1 MGRYSKKRKQ
11 EEARIRAED
20 AKKTFVENIL
30 EFSEKQQ
37 EELERLERRINRKK
51 ILINKKY
58 RVAYDKIQKEERE
71 KQQRIFEK
79 YDRYIEKRQN
89 EIKGD
94 LESIEEKKNKISLR
108 QFLLKVILERE
119 TGVKTAWTEESSDVA
134 VEAKISI
141 SGGTVKSKLRALQ
154 SEFIY
159 RFNKVMGTVPGT
171 DIPAYQYLS
180 KGGKNIYLT
189 EDNCDFLRLIMCY
202 DEGEGVEYDIVGCAI
217 SNNME
222 KLDEKLQ
229 NQVKDG
235 MYTLAYNPDTKI
247 DEAMAQERLRSLF
260 GMGSAQIADTLERIK
275 FVVSQMQELSCFS
288 EGQRYVFKQAED
300 CLDSCYAEIE
310 KIYSQYVNWY
320 CEDDEFE
327 SAIKESLKSKRK

>member
-1 MGRYSKKRKQ
+1 M
-11 EEARIRAED
+11 
-20 AKKTFVENIL
+20 
-30 EFSEKQQ
+30 
-37 EELERLERRINRKK
+37 
-51 ILINKKY
+51 
-58 RVAYDKIQKEERE
+58 
-71 KQQRIFEK
+71 
-79 YDRYIEKRQN
+79 
-89 EIKGD
+89 
-94 LESIEEKKNKISLR
+94 
-108 QFLLKVILERE
+108 
-119 TGVKTAWTEESSDVA
+119 A

-154 SEFIY
+154 SEFIDK
-159 RFNKVMGTVPGT
+159 FNKVMGTVPGT

-180 KGGKNIYLT
+180 KNGKNIYLT
-189 EDNCDFLRLIMCY
+189 EDNCNFLRLIMCY
-202 DEGEGVEYDIVGCAI
+202 NESEGPEYDIVGCAI
-217 SNNME
+217 SNNMAG
-222 KLDEKLQ
+222 LNRAVQD
-229 NQVKDG
+229 QVKKG
-235 MYTLAYNPDTKI
+235 LYSLAYNPDTKI
-247 DEAMAQERLRSLF
+247 DEAMVQERLRSLF

>member
-11 EEARIRAED
+11 EEARMRAED

-30 EFSEKQQ
+30 KLSEKQL

-58 RVAYDKIQKEERE
+58 GAAYDKIQKEERE
-71 KQQRIFEK
+71 KRQKIFEK
-79 YDRYIEKRQN
+79 YDRYVEKRQ
-89 EIKGD
+89 I
-94 LESIEEKKNKISLR
+94 
-108 QFLLKVILERE
+108 ILERE
-119 TGVKTAWTEESSDVA
+119 TGEETAWTEESNDVA

-154 SEFIY
+154 SEFIDK
-159 RFNKVMGTVPGT
+159 FNKVMGTVPGT

-180 KGGKNIYLT
+180 KNGKNIYLT
-189 EDNCDFLRLIMCY
+189 EDNCNFLRLIMCY
-202 DEGEGVEYDIVGCAI
+202 NESEGPEYDIVGCAI
-217 SNNME
+217 SNNMAG
-222 KLDEKLQ
+222 LNRAVQD
-229 NQVKDG
+229 QVKKVL
-235 MYTLAYNPDTKI
+235 YSLAYNPDTKI
-247 DEAMAQERLRSLF
+247 DEAMVQERLRSLF